1 MSQGRLG
8 GRVALVTG
16 GGGGIGSAVCMR
28 LAQEGATVV
37 VTDYEAAKAEAAASL
52 VKAAGHQAIARRLD
66 VVQRDHWEEISAD
79 LQNRDSQFDILVNV
93 AGITRDRSIQKMSD
107 ADFKAVVDVSLYGS
121 WLGCQFAVKVMAPK
135 GWGRIVN
142 FASTAMDGAFGQSN
156 YSAAKAGL
164 TGLTKTVS
172 IEAGRYGILVNAVA
186 PGFINTEMTEAVP
199 TDVKQEWM
207 QKIALKRAGEPSEI
221 ASVVAFLASD
231 DASYI
236 TGQTVIIDGGSTGA

>member
-1 MSQGRLG
+1 M
-8 GRVALVTG
+8 ALVTG

-28 LAQEGATVV
+28 LAQEGALVV
-37 VTDYEAAKAEAAASL
+37 VTDYDAAKAQAAAGL
-52 VKAAGHQAIARRLD
+52 LKAAGHRAIARQLD
-66 VVQRDHWEEISAD
+66 VVKREQWEEITTD
-79 LQNRDSQFDILVNV
+79 LQNRNAQFDILVNV

-107 ADFKAVVDVSLYGS
+107 ADFRAVVDVSLYGS
-121 WLGCQFAVKVMAPK
+121 WLGCQFAVKTMRPK

-142 FASTAMDGAFGQSN
+142 FASTAMGGAFGQSN

-172 IEAGRYGILVNAVA
+172 IEASRYGILVNAVA
-186 PGFINTEMTEAVP
+186 PGFINTEMTGAVP
-199 TDVKQEWM
+199 SAVKEEWI

-221 ASVVAFLASD
+221 ASAVAFLASD

-236 TGQTVIIDGGSTGA
+236 TGQTIIIDGGSTGA